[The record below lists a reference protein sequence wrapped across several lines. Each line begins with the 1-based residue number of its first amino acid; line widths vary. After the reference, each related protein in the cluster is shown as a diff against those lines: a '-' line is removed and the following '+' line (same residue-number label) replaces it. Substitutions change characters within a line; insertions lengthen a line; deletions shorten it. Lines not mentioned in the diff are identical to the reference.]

1 MWRGRHRAILLVLWL
16 HVPALA
22 VLALATGESM
32 DVASGV
38 LVVATSAALATAPW
52 GGRRWRSA
60 LATVGLLSA
69 SCVLVSMGG
78 GTVELA
84 FHFFVT
90 IALVM
95 LYQDGF
101 PFLIAVGFVA
111 VYALV
116 SAAMESL
123 GVWPP
128 AETWSNPWLRAAVGE
143 LLILATA
150 TANLANWRL
159 NEDSRA
165 EAERSFRQLY
175 EGQKAVVRELQQSQR
190 LKDELYNVVSHEL
203 RTPLTGILGFGELLL
218 TRDDRITPDQRKEH
232 LGRILREARRLQRV
246 VDNLVYSSK
255 VIQQDGS
262 AAADLRGVVG
272 AVIEDLDDVPGRERL
287 DLQVDLA
294 AAREVAMPA
303 EALRLVMVNLL
314 GNALKYATPL
324 TTVRVAARAAG
335 PSLLAVS
342 VSNAGPTITPAD
354 RERMFEP
361 FVQLDSSLTRS
372 ASGVGLGLHIVRRL
386 VESYGGTAAVDSVD
400 GLITFTVAVPTV
412 VPITDED
419 APARSRRPSA
429 PGISRT
435 ADRPIHRP
443 ALPSG
448 PGLSY
453 HRSQRRRQEERP
465 AGRGALRARG
475 RCLGP
480 VRLGLGCHPA
490 RPARPDH
497 GPGPARPG
505 DRRRALGAGRAQ
517 RAHGGLAPRLP
528 AARDR
533 RAAALAGPGLPGR
546 AAGALV
552 RAGRDPPGV
561 LRAAAGAVPADLPP
575 PAPVLGHPGVDRPQR
590 RGRLAGGAGLG
601 PAAVGEP
608 RGHRQRPALGGV
620 RQPVRALDHP
630 DHRAELRAPGADRA
644 AGGDPRR
651 AGRGRAGGRPAG
663 RGQRLARDIHDTL
676 AQGFVSIVLQLQAAE
691 AELPEGPTKPAAT
704 WSGPAGRPGTTWP
717 RPGGWSGTCGRR
729 CCRRRR
735 WARRWAGWRAGWP
748 RRPGWWRPPP

>member
-1 MWRGRHRAILLVLWL
+1 VWRGRHRAILLILWL

-22 VLALATGESM
+22 VVALAAGESV
-32 DVASGV
+32 DVGSGV
-38 LVVATSAALATAPW
+38 FVVATSAALATAPW

-69 SCVLVSMGG
+69 SCVLVGMGG

-111 VYALV
+111 VYAVV

-386 VESYGGTAAVDSVD
+386 VESYGGTADVDSVD
-400 GLITFTVAVPTV
+400 GLITFTVVVPTV

-419 APARSRRPSA
+419 A
-429 PGISRT
+429 
-435 ADRPIHRP
+435 
-443 ALPSG
+443 
-448 PGLSY
+448 
-453 HRSQRRRQEERP
+453 
-465 AGRGALRARG
+465 
-475 RCLGP
+475 
-480 VRLGLGCHPA
+480 
-490 RPARPDH
+490 H
-497 GPGPARPG
+497 GPE
-505 DRRRALGAGRAQ
+505 
-517 RAHGGLAPRLP
+517 
-528 AARDR
+528 
-533 RAAALAGPGLPGR
+533 
-546 AAGALV
+546 
-552 RAGRDPPGV
+552 
-561 LRAAAGAVPADLPP
+561 
-575 PAPVLGHPGVDRPQR
+575 
-590 RGRLAGGAGLG
+590 
-601 PAAVGEP
+601 PAAVGA
-608 RGHRQRPALGGV
+608 RH
-620 RQPVRALDHP
+620 QPN
-630 DHRAELRAPGADRA
+630 G
-644 AGGDPRR
+644 
-651 AGRGRAGGRPAG
+651 
-663 RGQRLARDIHDTL
+663 
-676 AQGFVSIVLQLQAAE
+676 
-691 AELPEGPTKPAAT
+691 
-704 WSGPAGRPGTTWP
+704 
-717 RPGGWSGTCGRR
+717 
-729 CCRRRR
+729 
-735 WARRWAGWRAGWP
+735 
-748 RRPGWWRPPP
+748 

>member
-1 MWRGRHRAILLVLWL
+1 MALRLLSRVRGTLPQGRSLPDDVWRGRHRAILLILWL

-116 SAAMESL
+116 SAVMESL

-175 EGQKAVVRELQQSQR
+175 EGQRAVVRELQQSQR

-218 TRDDRITPDQRKEH
+218 TRDDRLTTAQRKEH

-262 AAADLRGVVG
+262 AAADLRGVVR
-272 AVIEDLDDVPGRERL
+272 AVVEDLDDVPERERL
-287 DLQVDLA
+287 DLEVDLG

-324 TTVRVAARAAG
+324 TTVRLTTRAAG

-342 VSNAGPTITPAD
+342 VTNVGPPITLAD
-354 RERMFEP
+354 RARIFEP

-372 ASGVGLGLHIVRRL
+372 VAGVGLGLHIVRRL
-386 VESYGGTAAVDSVD
+386 VESYGGTVEVDSTGDLV
-400 GLITFTVAVPTV
+400 TFTVAVPTV
-412 VPITDED
+412 VSVVAE
-419 APARSRRPSA
+419 
-429 PGISRT
+429 
-435 ADRPIHRP
+435 
-443 ALPSG
+443 
-448 PGLSY
+448 
-453 HRSQRRRQEERP
+453 
-465 AGRGALRARG
+465 
-475 RCLGP
+475 
-480 VRLGLGCHPA
+480 
-490 RPARPDH
+490 
-497 GPGPARPG
+497 
-505 DRRRALGAGRAQ
+505 
-517 RAHGGLAPRLP
+517 
-528 AARDR
+528 
-533 RAAALAGPGLPGR
+533 
-546 AAGALV
+546 
-552 RAGRDPPGV
+552 
-561 LRAAAGAVPADLPP
+561 
-575 PAPVLGHPGVDRPQR
+575 
-590 RGRLAGGAGLG
+590 GGAGPE
-601 PAAVGEP
+601 PAAVGAP
-608 RGHRQRPALGGV
+608 H
-620 RQPVRALDHP
+620 QPN
-630 DHRAELRAPGADRA
+630 G
-644 AGGDPRR
+644 
-651 AGRGRAGGRPAG
+651 
-663 RGQRLARDIHDTL
+663 
-676 AQGFVSIVLQLQAAE
+676 
-691 AELPEGPTKPAAT
+691 
-704 WSGPAGRPGTTWP
+704 
-717 RPGGWSGTCGRR
+717 
-729 CCRRRR
+729 
-735 WARRWAGWRAGWP
+735 
-748 RRPGWWRPPP
+748 

>member
-1 MWRGRHRAILLVLWL
+1 MALRLLSRVRGTLPQGRSLPDAVWWGRHRAILIILWL

-22 VLALATGESM
+22 VLAALYGKGP
-32 DVASGV
+32 DVAGGV
-38 LVVATSAALATAPW
+38 VVVATCAALATAPW

-69 SCVLVSMGG
+69 SCVLVGIGG
-78 GTVELA
+78 GTVELG

-111 VYALV
+111 VYAVV
-116 SAAMESL
+116 SAGLETM

-128 AETWSNPWLRAAVGE
+128 AGTWSSPWLRAAVGE

-175 EGQKAVVRELQQSQR
+175 EGQRAVVRELQQSQR

-218 TRDDRITPDQRKEH
+218 TRDDRLTADQRKEH

-272 AVIEDLDDVPGRERL
+272 AVVEDLEDVPGRERL
-287 DLQVDLA
+287 DLEVDLR

-324 TTVRVAARAAG
+324 TTVRVAVRAAG

-342 VSNAGPTITPAD
+342 VSNAGPPITAAD
-354 RERMFEP
+354 RERIFEP

-386 VESYGGTAAVDSVD
+386 VESYGGVVDVDSVD
-400 GLITFTVAVPTV
+400 DLVTFTVTVPTV
-412 VPITDED
+412 E
-419 APARSRRPSA
+419 
-429 PGISRT
+429 
-435 ADRPIHRP
+435 P
-443 ALPSG
+443 ALA
-448 PGLSY
+448 
-453 HRSQRRRQEERP
+453 EDD
-465 AGRGALRARG
+465 A
-475 RCLGP
+475 
-480 VRLGLGCHPA
+480 
-490 RPARPDH
+490 
-497 GPGPARPG
+497 
-505 DRRRALGAGRAQ
+505 
-517 RAHGGLAPRLP
+517 
-528 AARDR
+528 
-533 RAAALAGPGLPGR
+533 
-546 AAGALV
+546 
-552 RAGRDPPGV
+552 DPE
-561 LRAAAGAVPADLPP
+561 
-575 PAPVLGHPGVDRPQR
+575 
-590 RGRLAGGAGLG
+590 
-601 PAAVGEP
+601 PAAVGE
-608 RGHRQRPALGGV
+608 A
-620 RQPVRALDHP
+620 
-630 DHRAELRAPGADRA
+630 
-644 AGGDPRR
+644 
-651 AGRGRAGGRPAG
+651 
-663 RGQRLARDIHDTL
+663 I
-676 AQGFVSIVLQLQAAE
+676 
-691 AELPEGPTKPAAT
+691 
-704 WSGPAGRPGTTWP
+704 
-717 RPGGWSGTCGRR
+717 
-729 CCRRRR
+729 
-735 WARRWAGWRAGWP
+735 
-748 RRPGWWRPPP
+748 

>member
-1 MWRGRHRAILLVLWL
+1 MALRLVSRVRGTLPQGRSLPDDVWWGRHRAILLILWL

-22 VLALATGESM
+22 ILAVYFGSGP

-38 LVVATSAALATAPW
+38 AVVATSAALATATW

-60 LATVGLLSA
+60 MATVGLLSA
-69 SCVLVSMGG
+69 SCVLVGMGEG
-78 GTVELA
+78 RVELA

-111 VYALV
+111 VYAVV
-116 SAAMESL
+116 SAGLETM

-128 AETWSNPWLRAAVGE
+128 AGTWSSPWLRAAVGE

-175 EGQKAVVRELQQSQR
+175 EGQRAVVRELQQSQR

-218 TRDDRITPDQRKEH
+218 TRDDRLTAEQRKEH
-232 LGRILREARRLQRV
+232 LGRIVREANRLKRV

-287 DLQVDLA
+287 DLEVDLR

-324 TTVRVAARAAG
+324 TTVRVAVRAAG

-342 VSNAGPTITPAD
+342 VSNAGPPITAAD
-354 RERMFEP
+354 RERIFEP

-386 VESYGGTAAVDSVD
+386 VESYGGVVDVDSVD
-400 GLITFTVAVPTV
+400 DLVTFTVTVPTV
-412 VPITDED
+412 EPASAED
-419 APARSRRPSA
+419 D
-429 PGISRT
+429 
-435 ADRPIHRP
+435 ADP
-443 ALPSG
+443 
-448 PGLSY
+448 
-453 HRSQRRRQEERP
+453 E
-465 AGRGALRARG
+465 
-475 RCLGP
+475 
-480 VRLGLGCHPA
+480 
-490 RPARPDH
+490 
-497 GPGPARPG
+497 
-505 DRRRALGAGRAQ
+505 
-517 RAHGGLAPRLP
+517 
-528 AARDR
+528 
-533 RAAALAGPGLPGR
+533 
-546 AAGALV
+546 
-552 RAGRDPPGV
+552 
-561 LRAAAGAVPADLPP
+561 
-575 PAPVLGHPGVDRPQR
+575 
-590 RGRLAGGAGLG
+590 
-601 PAAVGEP
+601 PAAVGE
-608 RGHRQRPALGGV
+608 A
-620 RQPVRALDHP
+620 
-630 DHRAELRAPGADRA
+630 
-644 AGGDPRR
+644 
-651 AGRGRAGGRPAG
+651 
-663 RGQRLARDIHDTL
+663 I
-676 AQGFVSIVLQLQAAE
+676 
-691 AELPEGPTKPAAT
+691 
-704 WSGPAGRPGTTWP
+704 
-717 RPGGWSGTCGRR
+717 
-729 CCRRRR
+729 
-735 WARRWAGWRAGWP
+735 
-748 RRPGWWRPPP
+748 

>member
-1 MWRGRHRAILLVLWL
+1 MALRLVSRVRGTLPQGRSLPDDVWWGRHRAILLILWL

-22 VLALATGESM
+22 ILAVYFGSGP

-38 LVVATSAALATAPW
+38 AVVATSAALATATW

-60 LATVGLLSA
+60 MATVGLLSA
-69 SCVLVSMGG
+69 SCVLVGMGEG
-78 GTVELA
+78 RVELA

-111 VYALV
+111 VYAVV
-116 SAAMESL
+116 SAGLETM

-128 AETWSNPWLRAAVGE
+128 AGTWSSPWLRAAVGE

-175 EGQKAVVRELQQSQR
+175 EGQRAVVRELQQSQR

-218 TRDDRITPDQRKEH
+218 TRDDRLTAEQRKQH
-232 LGRILREARRLQRV
+232 LGRIVREANRLKRV

-287 DLQVDLA
+287 DLEVDLR

-324 TTVRVAARAAG
+324 TTVRVAVRAAG

-342 VSNAGPTITPAD
+342 VSNVGPPITAAD
-354 RERMFEP
+354 RERIFEP

-386 VESYGGTAAVDSVD
+386 VESYGGVVDVDSVD
-400 GLITFTVAVPTV
+400 DLVTFTVTVPTV
-412 VPITDED
+412 EPASAED
-419 APARSRRPSA
+419 D
-429 PGISRT
+429 
-435 ADRPIHRP
+435 ADP
-443 ALPSG
+443 
-448 PGLSY
+448 
-453 HRSQRRRQEERP
+453 E
-465 AGRGALRARG
+465 
-475 RCLGP
+475 
-480 VRLGLGCHPA
+480 
-490 RPARPDH
+490 
-497 GPGPARPG
+497 
-505 DRRRALGAGRAQ
+505 
-517 RAHGGLAPRLP
+517 
-528 AARDR
+528 
-533 RAAALAGPGLPGR
+533 
-546 AAGALV
+546 
-552 RAGRDPPGV
+552 
-561 LRAAAGAVPADLPP
+561 
-575 PAPVLGHPGVDRPQR
+575 
-590 RGRLAGGAGLG
+590 
-601 PAAVGEP
+601 PAAVGE
-608 RGHRQRPALGGV
+608 A
-620 RQPVRALDHP
+620 
-630 DHRAELRAPGADRA
+630 
-644 AGGDPRR
+644 
-651 AGRGRAGGRPAG
+651 
-663 RGQRLARDIHDTL
+663 I
-676 AQGFVSIVLQLQAAE
+676 
-691 AELPEGPTKPAAT
+691 
-704 WSGPAGRPGTTWP
+704 
-717 RPGGWSGTCGRR
+717 
-729 CCRRRR
+729 
-735 WARRWAGWRAGWP
+735 
-748 RRPGWWRPPP
+748 

>member
-1 MWRGRHRAILLVLWL
+1 VALRLVSRVRGTLPQGRSLPDDVWWGRHRAILLILWL

-22 VLALATGESM
+22 ILAVYFGSGP

-38 LVVATSAALATAPW
+38 AVVATSAALATATW

-60 LATVGLLSA
+60 MATVGLLSA
-69 SCVLVSMGG
+69 SCVLVGMGEG
-78 GTVELA
+78 RVELA

-111 VYALV
+111 VYAVV
-116 SAAMESL
+116 SAGLETM

-128 AETWSNPWLRAAVGE
+128 AGTWSSPWLRAAVGE

-175 EGQKAVVRELQQSQR
+175 EGQRAVVRELQQSQR

-218 TRDDRITPDQRKEH
+218 TRDDRLTAEQRKQH
-232 LGRILREARRLQRV
+232 LGRIVREANRLKRV

-287 DLQVDLA
+287 DLEVDLR

-324 TTVRVAARAAG
+324 TTVRVAVRAAG

-342 VSNAGPTITPAD
+342 VSNVGPPITAAD
-354 RERMFEP
+354 RERIFEP

-386 VESYGGTAAVDSVD
+386 VESYGGAVDVDSVD
-400 GLITFTVAVPTV
+400 DLVTFTITVPTV
-412 VPITDED
+412 EPASAED
-419 APARSRRPSA
+419 D
-429 PGISRT
+429 
-435 ADRPIHRP
+435 ADP
-443 ALPSG
+443 
-448 PGLSY
+448 
-453 HRSQRRRQEERP
+453 E
-465 AGRGALRARG
+465 
-475 RCLGP
+475 
-480 VRLGLGCHPA
+480 
-490 RPARPDH
+490 
-497 GPGPARPG
+497 
-505 DRRRALGAGRAQ
+505 
-517 RAHGGLAPRLP
+517 
-528 AARDR
+528 
-533 RAAALAGPGLPGR
+533 
-546 AAGALV
+546 
-552 RAGRDPPGV
+552 
-561 LRAAAGAVPADLPP
+561 
-575 PAPVLGHPGVDRPQR
+575 
-590 RGRLAGGAGLG
+590 
-601 PAAVGEP
+601 PAAVGE
-608 RGHRQRPALGGV
+608 A
-620 RQPVRALDHP
+620 
-630 DHRAELRAPGADRA
+630 
-644 AGGDPRR
+644 
-651 AGRGRAGGRPAG
+651 
-663 RGQRLARDIHDTL
+663 I
-676 AQGFVSIVLQLQAAE
+676 
-691 AELPEGPTKPAAT
+691 
-704 WSGPAGRPGTTWP
+704 
-717 RPGGWSGTCGRR
+717 
-729 CCRRRR
+729 
-735 WARRWAGWRAGWP
+735 
-748 RRPGWWRPPP
+748 